1 MTDYEV
7 IRRIIKDAF
16 LAGVWLGQTRGELWP
31 EIAQRRQADITAT
44 SKMQEL
50 VALVDIYFEDGRIV
64 HERCEGE

>member
-7 IRRIIKDAF
+7 IRKLFKDTF
-16 LAGVWLGQTRGELWP
+16 LAGVWLGQTRGEYWP
-31 EIAQRRQADITAT
+31 EIAQRRAADIASV

-64 HERCEGE
+64 VERRG